1 MNPPYWLLATVFATA
16 PITHE
21 FHVALLVGERTS
33 PRQTALS
40 RNMNSIGHRIDKN
53 HRTKVSNL
61 RILRE
66 KTYGMGNDN
75 GFWTVKEA
83 ARFLNIAPDTLRR
96 YLKRNKK
103 NVPPLHHPAS
113 KQIRIPKEEFI
124 QWAMQQRSK

>member
-16 PITHE
+16 PIAHE

-33 PRQTALS
+33 PKQTALS
-40 RNMNSIGHRIDKN
+40 RNESSIGYRIDKN

-61 RILRE
+61 GIHRE
-66 KTYGMGNDN
+66 KDYGMGSDN
-75 GFWTVKEA
+75 GFWTAKEA
-83 ARFLNIAPDTLRR
+83 ARYLNIAPDTLRR
-96 YLKRNKK
+96 YLRRNKK
-103 NVPPLHHPAS
+103 NVPQIRHPAS